1 MVKASENPDWENGFE
16 NTEIDCLTLFCP
28 SYKSHKAFC
37 ALTQRKTMKTVGE
50 NRIPNKVFCKQRV
63 WGEKRGRGALVGGG
77 LWWFAMVYGGL
88 WWFVVVCGGW
98 WWFVMVYGG
107 LCWSVLVCGGDSFTG
122 EFCCTSPDG
131 SGWRSPNPHLGPG
144 PAPSPGVPWP
154 QLHFPRAPA
163 TAQLPCS
170 RFYLTVWGETLILSK
185 EKNTT
190 ASLIHKNKL
199 VWLVL
204 KLIKFK

>member
-107 LCWSVLVCGGDSFTG
+107 LCWFVEGTVLQGSFAV
-122 EFCCTSPDG
+122 
-131 SGWRSPNPHLGPG
+131 
-144 PAPSPGVPWP
+144 PAPMVQAGGVQTLTWDLDLPHPQGFPGLSCISPGLLP
-154 QLHFPRAPA
+154 LHSSPA
-163 TAQLPCS
+163 ADFILQS
-170 RFYLTVWGETLILSK
+170 GERL
-185 EKNTT
+185 
-190 ASLIHKNKL
+190 
-199 VWLVL
+199 
-204 KLIKFK
+204 